1 MVWERW
7 KNFLLIL
14 KYKKMN
20 SIKNDNVWYF
30 RTTDTLADDDKSTD
44 SIALHVDQIT
54 GFVPQGRTTLYVWYK
69 KTMQSPTVDQ
79 ETQNGIIGLTIT
91 QDKNKEVIQALA
103 EAASSRNNTFR
114 TIADDITKE
123 YLHANIASVNFI
135 HQV

>member
-1 MVWERW
+1 
-7 KNFLLIL
+7 
-14 KYKKMN
+14 MN

-30 RTTDTLADDDKSTD
+30 RNTDTLADDDD
-44 SIALHVDQIT
+44 SNTSISLNVDQIT

-114 TIADDITKE
+114 TIGDDFTGEYIHVDIT
-123 YLHANIASVNFI
+123 SVGI
-135 HQV
+135 IYQD